1 MASEQHWLHSAH
13 QAGDRGAVAQRAAA
27 RRNSSRQEKRKR
39 TFDAARAGAPAGAM
53 SRTDFAADTFVA
65 ASGRGVHLLR
75 QRAPGGGG
83 DGAFSSVVVDHAAAV
98 GAVCWNRNNKV
109 VAAGSADGMIQLLYS
124 SGQVMAVLPRD
135 AANLGAITG
144 LSWCGGSKRLAAG
157 TDRGSVYLFDM
168 AQQAGKVRRA
178 VGCRACRWLCTCT
191 FLCSSGRLASAALHG
206 RAHMG
211 LACAVCFVVSQSIV
225 HGLRCPEAHRT
236 CVLHLQA
243 PPLELP
249 GHLGGVTAVEFQHE
263 DKFLAV
269 ARWGAMAAMHVM
281 HASCA

>member
-1 MASEQHWLHSAH
+1 
-13 QAGDRGAVAQRAAA
+13 
-27 RRNSSRQEKRKR
+27 
-39 TFDAARAGAPAGAM
+39 M
-53 SRTDFAADTFVA
+53 SRTEFAADTFVA

-109 VAAGSADGMIQLLYS
+109 VAAGSADGTIQLLYS

-157 TDRGSVYLFDM
+157 TDHGSVYLFDM
-168 AQQAGKVRRA
+168 AQQGGKVRRT
-178 VGCRACRWLCTCT
+178 VGRRACRWLCTCT
-191 FLCSSGRLASAALHG
+191 FKCSSGRLASSALRG
-206 RAHMG
+206 RATWA
-211 LACAVCFVVSQSIV
+211 LPARVFYCAAEQFVPLHIP
-225 HGLRCPEAHRT
+225 GAHRT
-236 CVLHLQA
+236 CLLHLQA

-269 ARWGAMAAMHVM
+269 ARWGAVAAMHLM